1 MDIPV
6 RHLPHDGQECP
17 SYIVPGN
24 LRTGAYSSQFWPGRR
39 GESATVTA
47 ALRLTRCHKLE
58 GLVFLN
64 RKRLEPPD
72 WASRKS
78 RDAIIPTQPAFRF
91 PRE

>member
-6 RHLPHDGQECP
+6 RHLPRDGQQCP

-24 LRTGAYSSQFWPGRR
+24 LCAGAYSSQFWPGQR
-39 GESATVTA
+39 GQSASVTA

-58 GLVFLN
+58 VLVLLN

-72 WASRKS
+72 WASRK
-78 RDAIIPTQPAFRF
+78 RRAVA
-91 PRE
+91 